1 MTTEDE
7 RYLNIIRMMQRVGK
21 DLLVIRDRN
30 LSEIGITSV
39 QSSAILFI
47 GSNPGCRI
55 TDLGKHRGISHQAA
69 RSLVERMCTKGF
81 MCTKV
86 CEDDARARKITLTR
100 MGRETESRIRNRGG
114 NVGKGVLTGFSD
126 EDIASLE
133 EYLNRIKDN
142 IVKKDDH

>member
-30 LSEIGITSV
+30 LAEIGITSV

-47 GSNPGCRI
+47 GSNPRCRI
-55 TDLGKHRGISHQAA
+55 TDLGKHMGISHQAA

-81 MCTKV
+81 MCTRV
-86 CEDDARARKITLTR
+86 CEDDARAREITLTK

-133 EYLNRIKDN
+133 EYLNKIRDN